1 MAPSVEI
8 RNLTKS
14 FGRIIAVKDVS
25 LTLDKP
31 GIVTLLGPNGAGKT
45 SLMKIVTGISRATSG
60 SVTVNGLAIEDNLSK
75 VLGFMGTLVE
85 QPEFYSYLR
94 GREILEF
101 ICRIRGIPAR
111 DSRERIREISELTG
125 CSNFLERKA
134 SGYSRGMKQRLGLAA
149 ALVHDPEIII
159 LDEPT
164 FGLDPRGMFEMRNIL
179 RDLNK
184 RREKIILLSTHLI
197 QEAKELSDRVII
209 MNNGSV
215 VKDISNEERNFL
227 KIRVL
232 GGAKLL
238 KPEDLPDGFRP
249 DGDYLLTENTESVP
263 KILKQLIDRGIMFDR
278 VQEYNDLEEI
288 YLNNVNGVKQ

>member
-101 ICRIRGIPAR
+101 ICRIREIPAR